1 MPDKKTILICEDE
14 IPMLETL
21 SNKFRNE
28 GFAIVEAQNGE
39 EGLNQAFANKPDL
52 ILLDIIMPK
61 MDGLELMKKIRDD
74 KWGAD
79 VPIVMLTNLSDAEKV
94 SEAAKY
100 GVYDFLVKTDWRLDD
115 IVSLVKE
122 KLGLNS

>member
-14 IPMLETL
+14 VPMLKTL
-21 SNKFRNE
+21 SKKFKNE
-28 GFAIVEAQNGE
+28 GFAVVEAQNGE

-61 MDGLELMKKIRDD
+61 MDGVELMKKIRDD

-100 GVYDFLVKTDWRLDD
+100 RVYDFLVKTDWRLDD
-115 IVSLVKE
+115 IISLVKE